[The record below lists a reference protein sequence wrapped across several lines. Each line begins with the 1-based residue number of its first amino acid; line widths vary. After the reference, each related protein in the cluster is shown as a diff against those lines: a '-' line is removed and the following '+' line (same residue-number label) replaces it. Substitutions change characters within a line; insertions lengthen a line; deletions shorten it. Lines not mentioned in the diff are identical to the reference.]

1 MAVEAQGLGKSYGA
15 VRALGPIDL
24 TIATGKI
31 VALLGP
37 NGAGKTTAVRVLA
50 TLAPPDQGRATVAGY
65 DVTTERAEVRRRISL
80 VGQHVALDELQTG
93 AENLDM
99 LGRLRGLGGRG
110 ARARRDELLA
120 QFDLADAADRR
131 VATYSGGM
139 RRRLDLAAGLIG
151 RPEVIFLDEPTT
163 GLDPR
168 SRQTLWETVVELA
181 RSGVAVLIT
190 TQYLDEADRLADDI
204 VVIDHGRVVARG
216 TADELKAR
224 VGGSRLEMEAVDGPA
239 RQQLAFRLG
248 KLGRV
253 GEPASADM
261 PGDRIEVPS
270 TGDAGEIRRI
280 LDDVDPDRS
289 LVARFSVRTA
299 TLDEAFF
306 ALTGQGT
313 DEARKETINA

>member
-1 MAVEAQGLGKSYGA
+1 
-15 VRALGPIDL
+15 
-24 TIATGKI
+24 
-31 VALLGP
+31 
-37 NGAGKTTAVRVLA
+37 VRVLA

-168 SRQTLWETVVELA
+168 SRLTLWETVLELA

-224 VGGSRLEMEAVDGPA
+224 VAGSRLEIEAADGPA

-248 KLGRV
+248 KLGRPGKV
-253 GEPASADM
+253 DCVGGSGRLGEPASADM

-280 LDDVDPDRS
+280 LDEVDPDRS

-306 ALTGQGT
+306 ALTGNGT
-313 DEARKETINA
+313 DDARKGTINA